1 MNGKII
7 TIEDVFGEVLSLEKT
22 VSSLKGK
29 ILNMMPL
36 KYGSDAWWEQETA
49 KSLEDYKNGDYIE
62 VKDKKG
68 LSAFLTDLK
77 K

>member
-7 TIEDVFGEVLSLEKT
+7 TIEDVLGEVLSLEKT

-29 ILNMMPL
+29 ILNMMPP
-36 KYGSDAWWEQETA
+36 KHGSDAWWEQETA
-49 KSLEDYKNGDYIE
+49 KSLEDYKNGDYVE
-62 VKDKKG
+62 VKNKKE
-68 LSAFLTDLK
+68 LHAFLTNLK